1 MKSLARSLLA
11 LVAAVGMAS
20 AHATHGTQ
28 PTVDSIEG
36 SGPGIYAGSILGS
49 VDTADWYTF
58 YADLGDSVT
67 IATTSASFDT
77 TLTLYRAPALP
88 AVGDARVGYTLVAF
102 DDDGGPGTL
111 SLISLGSL
119 AAGYYVV
126 AVEQFGAGGGSYVL
140 DISGTIS
147 AISAV
152 PEPGVLL
159 LGSAGLLALG
169 AARRRKSR

>member
-1 MKSLARSLLA
+1 MS
-11 LVAAVGMAS
+11 S

-36 SGPGIYAGSILGS
+36 SGPGTYAGSILGS

-58 YADLGDSVT
+58 FADLGDSVT
-67 IATTSASFDT
+67 LATTSASFDT
-77 TLTLYRAPALP
+77 TLTLYRSPSLP

-102 DDDGGPGTL
+102 DDDGGPGLL

-126 AVEQFGAGGGSYVL
+126 AVEEFGSSGGSYVL

-147 AISAV
+147 AISGV

-159 LGSAGLLALG
+159 LGGAGLLALG
-169 AARRRKSR
+169 AARRHKAR